1 MKSKY
6 VIPTILTI
14 IAIVVIIFFFVN
26 AKQPYVEC
34 SRTTKN
40 EYSQVNED
48 IVVKLDNNKISGMT
62 LTRKIIL
69 NDKYLS
75 EENLDMI
82 ENELK
87 KAYRYIDSS
96 KLSFS
101 RGINYV
107 LVMIDVKDDETLIL
121 KNIKVSY
128 DNDLNIYINP
138 NTKSS
143 EVVTLKMKDKYSEGE
158 FMTMMKQEGYVCK

>member
-14 IAIVVIIFFFVN
+14 IAIVIIIFFFVN

-87 KAYRYIDSS
+87 EAYWYIDSS
-96 KLSFS
+96 KL
-101 RGINYV
+101 
-107 LVMIDVKDDETLIL
+107 
-121 KNIKVSY
+121 
-128 DNDLNIYINP
+128 
-138 NTKSS
+138 
-143 EVVTLKMKDKYSEGE
+143 
-158 FMTMMKQEGYVCK
+158 

>member
-1 MKSKY
+1 MKNKY
-6 VIPTILTI
+6 IIPTILTV
-14 IAIVVIIFFFVN
+14 IAIVVMIFIFVN

-40 EYSQVNED
+40 EYSQVKEN
-48 IVVKLDNNKISGMT
+48 IVVELDNNKISGMT
-62 LTRKIIL
+62 LIKKIIL
-69 NDKYLS
+69 NDKYLN
-75 EENLDMI
+75 EDNLDMI

-87 KAYRYIDSS
+87 EAYQYIDSS

-101 RGINYV
+101 RGVNYV
-107 LVMIDVKDDETLIL
+107 LVMIDVDDDETLIL
-121 KNIKVSY
+121 KNINVSY
-128 DNDLNIYINP
+128 DNGLNIYINP

-143 EVVTLKMKDKYSEGE
+143 EVITLKMDDKYSEGE